1 MKKYYCDRCGEEIKG
16 EPLRMVPS
24 FTKDLSM
31 HRRKGLVQ
39 LMQPLEDKD
48 FCEKCLAEIVD
59 FALNK
64 NPCDEYAQ
72 QMMEENAIL
81 REEDEKAGSGSSEP
95 DPEQFTSGAGLDETG
110 RPRIQYRESSRK
122 VAEAMRSIRREC
134 QCQSGQH
141 QEASPADSHGRPE

>member
-64 NPCDEYAQ
+64 NPCDEYVQ

-81 REEDEKAGSGSSEP
+81 READEEVGY
-95 DPEQFTSGAGLDETG
+95 D
-110 RPRIQYRESSRK
+110 
-122 VAEAMRSIRREC
+122 IRRETDPDEIDWNN
-134 QCQSGQH
+134 GLNRM
-141 QEASPADSHGRPE
+141 ERFNRLGESPC